1 MIILSAAMV
10 DRDDFVATDLRTL
23 GPNIA
28 AGVKVKLAVMLLS
41 HELHHV
47 NQTGEPRYFSNTC
60 FPRQSIFHAVVHLIT
75 SVISQR

>member
-28 AGVKVKLAVMLLS
+28 AGVKVKLAFTLLS

-47 NQTGEPRYFSNTC
+47 NQTGE
-60 FPRQSIFHAVVHLIT
+60 A
-75 SVISQR
+75 